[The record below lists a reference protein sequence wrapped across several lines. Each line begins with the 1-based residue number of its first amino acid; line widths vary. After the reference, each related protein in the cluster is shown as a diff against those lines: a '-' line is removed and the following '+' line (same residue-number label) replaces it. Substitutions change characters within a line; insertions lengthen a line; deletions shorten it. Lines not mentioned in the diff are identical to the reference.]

1 MILNFLYDVYVKTDL
16 MKGLDYALENFDF
29 IDSSRMAALG
39 ASYGGY
45 MINWING
52 HTDRFRCLGMFVWG
66 GEIFEES

>member
-1 MILNFLYDVYVKTDL
+1 
-16 MKGLDYALENFDF
+16 MKGLDYALKNFDF

-52 HTDRFRCLGMFVWG
+52 HTDRFKCLGKFVLSVSDFQNDWG
-66 GEIFEES
+66 SCF